1 MKKAGK
7 RFHTNEERQSGF
19 AADRDHNA
27 ALKSHRAEI
36 WKNSPLNPFEP
47 LERIPCNQ
55 IALVQVLSGK
65 QEARPQEARGS

>member
-47 LERIPCNQ
+47 LERIPLPSDRPRAG
-55 IALVQVLSGK
+55 ALRETGDPAS
-65 QEARPQEARGS
+65 RGAG